1 MEATGRTVF
10 VDERE
15 PTGMRRSRWWL
26 GGLTIL
32 GVAGPL
38 LRPLRNAVGPAL
50 DVLLDP
56 LLDPAGVQVTALV
69 AAVCVGL
76 LLAAI
81 FHLLGSSATTVEEA
95 LAAAA
100 IASFGVGSW
109 FVWTLG
115 LTPFLGFAPDIVV
128 PFVVRIPFTGSTL
141 LSYFAIHLLVIAVC
155 AAATVA
161 LSTVV
166 PDFGDDGAVSSP

>member
-10 VDERE
+10 VDERD

-26 GGLTIL
+26 GALTIL

-38 LRPLRNAVGPAL
+38 VRPLRNAVGPAL

-56 LLDPAGVQVTALV
+56 LLDPVGVQVTALV

-76 LLAAI
+76 LVAATL
-81 FHLLGSSATTVEEA
+81 HLLGSSATTAEQA

-109 FVWTLG
+109 FVWALG

-128 PFVVRIPFTGSTL
+128 PFVVRIPFTDSTL
-141 LSYFAIHLLVIAVC
+141 LLYFAIHLLAIAAF
-155 AAATVA
+155 AAGAVA
-161 LSTVV
+161 LSTVA
-166 PDFGDDGAVSSP
+166 PGFGDDGAVSSP